1 MINHRIN
8 LILLGTT
15 IKNAL
20 IQLDKLAED
29 AILFVVDES
38 DQLRGSLTDGDIRR
52 GLIKGVTIDKPID
65 LIIQVN
71 PRYLKKKEYSI
82 EEVIEFRE
90 KLFQIIPIV
99 DDFNR
104 IVNVI
109 NFRKVRSYLPIDAVL
124 MAGGRGIRLKP
135 LTDTKPKPLL
145 KIGDKPIIEHNL
157 DRLTLF
163 GIDDFWISINYL
175 GEQIENYFGDGSDR
189 DIKINYVSEDR
200 PMGTI
205 GSVSKIN
212 NFQHDNILITNSDL
226 LTNLDYEEFFL
237 EFIKQ
242 DADLG
247 VVTIPYNVN
256 IPYAILEIN
265 LGMVMKL
272 KEKPTYTYYANGGI
286 YLVKRSVLDLIPKDQ
301 HFNATDLM
309 EKLIENNGKVISYPL
324 MNYWL
329 DIGTPEDFEK
339 AKVDILSI
347 KF

>member
-1 MINHRIN
+1 MINHRMH
-8 LILLGTT
+8 LILLGTS

-124 MAGGRGIRLKP
+124 MAGGRGLRLKP

-200 PMGTI
+200 PLGTI

-309 EKLIENNGKVISYPL
+309 EKLIENNGKVFSYPL

-339 AKVDILSI
+339 AKVDIFSI

>member
-1 MINHRIN
+1 MINHRKH
-8 LILLGTT
+8 LILLGTS

-175 GEQIENYFGDGSDR
+175 GEQIENHFGDGSDR

-256 IPYAILEIN
+256 IPYAILEVN

-309 EKLIENNGKVISYPL
+309 EKLIENNGKVFSYPL

-339 AKVDILSI
+339 AKVDIFSI

>member
-1 MINHRIN
+1 M
-8 LILLGTT
+8 
-15 IKNAL
+15 K
-20 IQLDKLAED
+20 
-29 AILFVVDES
+29 
-38 DQLRGSLTDGDIRR
+38 
-52 GLIKGVTIDKPID
+52 
-65 LIIQVN
+65 
-71 PRYLKKKEYSI
+71 
-82 EEVIEFRE
+82 
-90 KLFQIIPIV
+90 
-99 DDFNR
+99 
-104 IVNVI
+104 
-109 NFRKVRSYLPIDAVL
+109 
-124 MAGGRGIRLKP
+124 
-135 LTDTKPKPLL
+135 
-145 KIGDKPIIEHNL
+145 
-157 DRLTLF
+157 
-163 GIDDFWISINYL
+163 IDDFWISINYL

-200 PMGTI
+200 PLGTI

-272 KEKPTYTYYANGGI
+272 NEKPTYTYYANGGI

-309 EKLIENNGKVISYPL
+309 EKLIENNGKVFSYPL

-339 AKVDILSI
+339 AKVDIFSI

>member
-1 MINHRIN
+1 MINHRKH
-8 LILLGTT
+8 LILLGTS

-109 NFRKVRSYLPIDAVL
+109 NFRKIRSYLPIDAVL
-124 MAGGRGIRLKP
+124 MAGGRGLRLKP

-145 KIGDKPIIEHNL
+145 KIGQKPIIEHNL

-189 DIKINYVSEDR
+189 DVKINYVSEDR
-200 PMGTI
+200 PLGTI

-309 EKLIENNGKVISYPL
+309 EKLIENNGKVFSYPL
-324 MNYWL
+324 LNYWL

-339 AKVDILSI
+339 AKVDIFSI

>member
-1 MINHRIN
+1 MINHRKH
-8 LILLGTT
+8 LILLGTS

-124 MAGGRGIRLKP
+124 MAGGRGLRLKP

-200 PMGTI
+200 PLGTI

-242 DADLG
+242 NADLG

-309 EKLIENNGKVISYPL
+309 EKLIENNGKVFSYPL

-339 AKVDILSI
+339 AKVDIFSI

>member
-1 MINHRIN
+1 MINHRKH

-52 GLIKGVTIDKPID
+52 GLIKGVKIDKPID

-163 GIDDFWISINYL
+163 GIDDLWISINYL

-200 PMGTI
+200 PLGTI

-256 IPYAILEIN
+256 IPYAILEVN

-309 EKLIENNGKVISYPL
+309 EKLIENNGKVFSYPL

-339 AKVDILSI
+339 AKVDIFSI

>member
-1 MINHRIN
+1 MINHRKH
-8 LILLGTT
+8 LILLGTS
-15 IKNAL
+15 IKSAL

-71 PRYLKKKEYSI
+71 PRYLKKKEYCI

-109 NFRKVRSYLPIDAVL
+109 NFRQVRSYLPIDAVL

-200 PMGTI
+200 PLGTI

-212 NFQHDNILITNSDL
+212 NFQHDYILITNSDL

-237 EFIKQ
+237 EFLKQ
-242 DADLG
+242 DADIG

-265 LGMVMKL
+265 SGMVMNL

-286 YLVKRSVLDLIPKDQ
+286 YLVKRSVIDLIPKDQ

-309 EKLIENNGKVISYPL
+309 EKLIENNGKVFSYPL

-339 AKVDILSI
+339 AKVDIFSI